1 MSASSAT
8 DSTRCYENR
17 PQALK
22 DGSEGSMTP
31 DTTKASISSWSSINA
46 NLSAHPAFRSIS
58 QANLNKFRG
67 LSDLYALASRAKAL
81 NELVDWVTMSGRTYK
96 IIRKHNE
103 KKALVRNSCLP
114 VIIEEQTHDEGE
126 PMSPDNS
133 PRPDA
138 SDAQFRAVNS
148 IPSFNIITTSANR
161 FQQQAT
167 PAWAMTWNQW
177 YILANESPIYGS
189 LLGLYFETGQMG
201 YR

>member
-138 SDAQFRAVNS
+138 SDAQFRGSQLDSQLQYHHDKRKQIPTTGNS
-148 IPSFNIITTSANR
+148 GLSDD
-161 FQQQAT
+161 
-167 PAWAMTWNQW
+167 M
-177 YILANESPIYGS
+177 ESMIYS
-189 LLGLYFETGQMG
+189 CK
-201 YR
+201 RVAHIR